1 MNHPDPFKV
10 AVTMDSRELGEGLP
24 QAGSLLRSDP
34 PEVGHAGSKSFA
46 YVESCLTGAGL
57 APELAELAEEITGR
71 LQAGEVIDLDDYAVR
86 YPEWAVAIRHLM
98 PILREMAAL
107 GRTTVG
113 EGDSG
118 HARAVAEG
126 AIEGERILGD
136 FRVLR
141 EVGRGGMGIVYEA
154 EQLSLGRRVALK
166 VLPLAAAMDPRALQ
180 RFQLEAQAAAWLQHP
195 QIVPVYAV
203 GSLGDVPYYAMQF
216 IEGASLA
223 ELIVELRRL
232 EGVGCEDSPI
242 PNPNES
248 RSSGII
254 SLARGL
260 LSGWFTPSHEEDED
274 DDRSGVGPVS
284 DLPAFDPSVGAG
296 RLNRRP
302 KSLTEVS
309 TRGQDYVRTVARL
322 GVQAAEA
329 LEYAHEH
336 GIVHRDIK
344 PANLLLD
351 RRGVLWVT
359 DFGLARGSG
368 DTGLTLTGDVL
379 GTLRYMSPEQALA
392 KRALIDRRTDIYSL
406 GATLYEL
413 LTLQPFVTG
422 TDRQEILRRVIEEE
436 PVPIRRHSPEVPVD
450 LATVVTKAISKDPT
464 GRYVTA
470 QHFADDL
477 RRFLKGRPIAARP
490 TGFLKQA
497 WRWCRRRPL
506 TAGLAMGLAAALTV
520 GFVGVLWS
528 WRVAVHQQGLM
539 RQAQRESDQA
549 LASAS
554 RANQALL
561 IANAHERAAHDRAQR
576 RFVLAREAVE
586 QYYTGASQDVLLLQ
600 PQMESLRKRLL
611 GTALSFYKRLQATIE
626 EEADDP
632 RTRVELA
639 TVYRQ
644 VGRIAVEV
652 GSRSAGLEALER
664 ARELLD
670 ELVRNDPADSEI
682 RRDLASCLDFI
693 GKLEVYTSG
702 RESEGERSLERS
714 LELCEALSAENP
726 NDADDRFAVA
736 AAAGELG
743 YARARTGRI
752 TEGLL
757 SLGRE
762 RDILERL
769 VGEHPDHDLYRNQL
783 ALNYGQLGEI
793 QADAGQISE
802 ALYSQEQAAAH
813 LGRLATDQ
821 PEVAVYRRRLG
832 QAETDT
838 GRLLSDS
845 GRPSEALPHLE
856 RSLSIL
862 EQVAG
867 EVPAVSSYQRA
878 VAECY
883 DVMGA
888 AQAKLGRRDE
898 ATRSL
903 ARARATQKRLIADHP
918 DFIAYQADLAEN
930 YLWTGVVYQDS
941 GRPVDALR
949 EFSNARALLGRM
961 APGIDSLYALAC
973 IETRLIPLTG
983 PAERGAQA
991 DRAMAALRRAVA
1003 RGYRGVDALRT
1014 DPSFDSLRSRPDF
1027 QGLLLDLQ
1035 FPDSPFAS

>member
-1 MNHPDPFKV
+1 M
-10 AVTMDSRELGEGLP
+10 
-24 QAGSLLRSDP
+24 
-34 PEVGHAGSKSFA
+34 
-46 YVESCLTGAGL
+46 
-57 APELAELAEEITGR
+57 
-71 LQAGEVIDLDDYAVR
+71 
-86 YPEWAVAIRHLM
+86 
-98 PILREMAAL
+98 
-107 GRTTVG
+107 
-113 EGDSG
+113 
-118 HARAVAEG
+118 
-126 AIEGERILGD
+126 
-136 FRVLR
+136 LR

-195 QIVPVYAV
+195 RIVPVYAV
-203 GSLGDVPYYAMQF
+203 GSLGDVPYYAMHF

-223 ELIVELRRL
+223 ELIAELRRL
-232 EGVGCEDSPI
+232 EGLGGEDP
-242 PNPNES
+242 PHAS
-248 RSSGII
+248 RTSGIV

-260 LSGWFTPSHEEDED
+260 LSGWFAPSQEEDEGE
-274 DDRSGVGPVS
+274 RSNVGPVPE
-284 DLPAFDPSVGAG
+284 LPASDPTVASD
-296 RLNRRP
+296 RLQRRLKP
-302 KSLTEVS
+302 LNDVS
-309 TRGQDYVRTVARL
+309 MRGQDYARTVARL

-336 GIVHRDIK
+336 GILHRDIK

-359 DFGLARGSG
+359 DFGLARGPG
-368 DTGLTLTGDVL
+368 ETGLTLTGDVL

-413 LTLQPFVTG
+413 LTLHPFVTG
-422 TDRQEILRRVIEEE
+422 TDRQEILRQVIEEE

-450 LATVVTKAISKDPT
+450 LATVVTKAICKDPT

-490 TGFLKQA
+490 TGPLRQA

-506 TAGLAMGLAAALTV
+506 PAGLALGLVVTLIA
-520 GFVGVLWS
+520 GFTGVFWS
-528 WRVAVHQQGLM
+528 WRDAVYQKNLM
-539 RQAQRESDQA
+539 VKAHEA
-549 LASAS
+549 LV
-554 RANQALL
+554 
-561 IANAHERAAHDRAQR
+561 IANAHERAARQQAQR

-632 RTRVELA
+632 STRVELA

-652 GSRSAGLEALER
+652 GSRRAGLEALER
-664 ARELLD
+664 ARELLE
-670 ELVRNDPADSEI
+670 ELVRADRADSGL

-702 RESEGERSLERS
+702 REAEGLRSLERS
-714 LELCEALSAENP
+714 LELCEALSAEHP
-726 NDADDRFAVA
+726 DDADDRFAVA
-736 AAAGELG
+736 AAAGEIG
-743 YARARTGRI
+743 YARARSGRI
-752 TEGLL
+752 AEGLL

-762 RDILERL
+762 RDMLERL
-769 VGEHPDHDLYRNQL
+769 VVEHPDHDFYRNQL

-793 QADAGQISE
+793 QASAGQIPE
-802 ALYSQEQAAAH
+802 ALHSQERAAAH
-813 LGRLATDQ
+813 LDRLATHH

-845 GRPSEALPHLE
+845 GRSSEALPHLE
-856 RSLSIL
+856 RSLAIL

-883 DVMGA
+883 DVLGM
-888 AQAKLGRRDE
+888 AQAKLGRLDE
-898 ATRSL
+898 AIQSL
-903 ARARATQKRLIADHP
+903 ARARATLKRLIADHP

-930 YLWTGVVYQDS
+930 YLWTGVVYQDL
-941 GRPVDALR
+941 GRSVDATR
-949 EFSNARALLGRM
+949 ELTNARALLVRM

-973 IETRLIPLTG
+973 TEARLILLTE
-983 PAERGAQA
+983 PAEREAQN
-991 DRAMAALRRAVA
+991 DRAMAALLQAIA
-1003 RGYRGVDALRT
+1003 KGYRAVDALLT
-1014 DPSFDSLRSRPDF
+1014 DPCLDSLRSRSDF
-1027 QGLLLDLQ
+1027 QRLLLDLQ
-1035 FPDSPFAS
+1035 FPDSPFAP

>member
-1 MNHPDPFKV
+1 MGPARP
-10 AVTMDSRELGEGLP
+10 
-24 QAGSLLRSDP
+24 
-34 PEVGHAGSKSFA
+34 KSFA
-46 YVESCLTGAGL
+46 PADSYLSGAGL
-57 APELAELAEEITGR
+57 PPELAELAEEITGR
-71 LQAGEVIDLDDYAVR
+71 LQDGEIVDLEDYAAR
-86 YPEWAVAIRHLM
+86 YPKWADSIRHLM
-98 PILREMAAL
+98 PILREMAEL
-107 GRTTVG
+107 GRAV
-113 EGDSG
+113 
-118 HARAVAEG
+118 VAESGSGG

-154 EQLSLGRRVALK
+154 EQISLGRRVALK

-203 GSLGDVPYYAMQF
+203 GSLGDVPYYAMHF

-223 ELIVELRRL
+223 ELIAELRRL
-232 EGVGCEDSPI
+232 EDLGVEDP
-242 PNPNES
+242 PNAS
-248 RSSGII
+248 RSGGIS

-260 LSGWFTPSHEEDED
+260 LSGWFVPSDVEGED
-274 DDRSGVGPVS
+274 DGSDVGPVAELPVS
-284 DLPAFDPSVGAG
+284 DITVGAS
-296 RLNRRP
+296 RPNRRP
-302 KSLTEVS
+302 KSLTEASV
-309 TRGQDYVRTVARL
+309 RGWDYARTVARL

-336 GIVHRDIK
+336 GILHRDIK

-359 DFGLARGSG
+359 DFGLARGPG

-413 LTLQPFVTG
+413 LTLHPFVTG
-422 TDRQEILRRVIEEE
+422 TDRQEILRRVIEED
-436 PVPIRRHSPEVPVD
+436 PVPIRRHSPAVPVD
-450 LATVVTKAISKDPT
+450 LATVITKAICKDPT

-490 TGFLKQA
+490 TGPLKQA

-506 TAGLAMGLAAALTV
+506 TAGLAMALVAALV
-520 GFVGVLWS
+520 AGFIGVVWS
-528 WRVAVHQQGLM
+528 WRVAVHQKNLM
-539 RQAQRESDQA
+539 AQAQRRSEKA
-549 LASAS
+549 LANES
-554 RANQALL
+554 RANKALL
-561 IANAHERAAHDRAQR
+561 IANAHERSAREQAQR

-600 PQMESLRKRLL
+600 PQMASLRKRLL
-611 GTALSFYKRLQATIE
+611 GTALSFYERLQATIE
-626 EEADDP
+626 EEADGP

-664 ARELLD
+664 ARAILEV
-670 ELVRNDPADSEI
+670 LVRADPADSGL
-682 RRDLASCLDFI
+682 RRDLASTLDFI

-702 RESEGERSLERS
+702 RESEGQRSLERS
-714 LELCEALSAENP
+714 LELCEALLAEHP
-726 NDADDRFAVA
+726 DDADDRFAVA
-736 AAAGELG
+736 AAAGEIG

-752 TEGLL
+752 AEGLR

-769 VGEHPDHDLYRNQL
+769 VVEHPDHALYRNQL

-793 QADAGQISE
+793 QADAGQVTK
-802 ALYSQEQAAAH
+802 ALHSQEQAAAH
-813 LGRLATDQ
+813 LDRLAADY
-821 PEVAVYRRRLG
+821 PEIAIYRRRLG
-832 QAETDT
+832 QVETDT
-838 GRLLSDS
+838 GRLLSDA
-845 GRPSEALPHLE
+845 GRPSQGLPHLE

-862 EQVAG
+862 EKVAG
-867 EVPAVSSYQRA
+867 DFPAVSSYQRA
-878 VAECY
+878 VAESY
-883 DVMGA
+883 DVLGA

-898 ATRSL
+898 AIRSL
-903 ARARATQKRLIADHP
+903 ARARETLKQLIADHP

-930 YLWTGVVYQDS
+930 YLWTGVAYQDS
-941 GRPVDALR
+941 GRSDDAVR
-949 EFSNARALLGRM
+949 ELSSARELLGRM
-961 APGIDSLYALAC
+961 VPGISSLYALART
-973 IETRLIPLTG
+973 ESRLVPLTR
-983 PAERGAQA
+983 PAEREAQA
-991 DRAMAALRRAVA
+991 DRAMEALLRAIS
-1003 RGYRGVDALRT
+1003 RGYRSVDSLRT
-1014 DPSFDSLRSRPDF
+1014 DPCLDSLRSRHDF
-1027 QGLLLDLQ
+1027 QRLLLDLQ
-1035 FPDSPFAS
+1035 FPESPFAP